1 MRRGFGLVDTVVAI
15 TVAAL
20 LIIGFLSFLPTALNG
35 QNRVDHRLQANEW
48 AQSELEK
55 QKQQPYP
62 WAPTTRSLGQLLT
75 PDKVELRASLSI
87 QAAGAAAYRI
97 RVTVDWNEG
106 QKPQQTFR
114 ETIYCP
120 VAR

>member
-1 MRRGFGLVDTVVAI
+1 M
-15 TVAAL
+15 

-62 WAPTTRSLGQLLT
+62 WAAGTTRDLGLQLT
-75 PDKVELRASLSI
+75 PDKVELHGSLQI
-87 QAAGAAAYRI
+87 QAVAGLATAYRI
-97 RVTVDWNEG
+97 RVIVDWKEG
-106 QKPQQTFR
+106 QKRYETFR
-114 ETIYCP
+114 ETIFCP